1 MKKIKYIIILAV
13 MIGCSNDLEEV
24 VYSNIS
30 PSNFYN
36 NAADGDAAVSAIYN
50 ALNRT
55 VSLWDFGFQ

>member
-1 MKKIKYIIILAV
+1 MKNIKYLLILAV
-13 MIGCSNDLEEV
+13 MVNCNTDLDEQ

-55 VSLWDFGFQ
+55 IPKILI